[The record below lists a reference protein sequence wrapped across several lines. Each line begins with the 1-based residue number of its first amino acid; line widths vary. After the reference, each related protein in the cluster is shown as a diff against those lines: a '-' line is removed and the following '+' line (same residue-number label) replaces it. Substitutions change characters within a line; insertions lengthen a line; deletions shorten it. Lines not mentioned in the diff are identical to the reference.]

1 MVHAHD
7 ADVSLARRFLALAAA
22 QAGEAGISLTRRHDM
37 ATLAAVN
44 RANRDSWPP
53 LIPMFD
59 TAHSALTPETALWVD
74 ASNERGETIGTYA
87 ARFFSWPRS
96 TLAEEAHSLRIF
108 YADPAPHLARGEFI
122 EFPDAAP
129 VSDVTG
135 RTVCIG
141 GVWISP
147 DCRHLGLMKILSRAC
162 KAYACEQWQFS
173 VFWALVNDKHLDSGV
188 VRALGTVD
196 FHRGARLR
204 VGALELPIAISFQ
217 DRQRFLA
224 DIARNMHQG
233 LIDSSRV
240 IGTALTN
247 KSTPRPAQGIISRS

>member
-1 MVHAHD
+1 MIHALD
-7 ADVSLARRFLALAAA
+7 ADVSLARRFLELAAA
-22 QAGEAGISLTRRHDM
+22 QAGEAGISLTWRQDM
-37 ATLAAVN
+37 AALAAVN
-44 RANRDSWPP
+44 RVNHESWPP

-59 TAHSALTPETALWVD
+59 AVESVLTPETALWVC
-74 ASNERGETIGTYA
+74 ASNGRGETVGTYA
-87 ARFFSWPRS
+87 ARFFSWPHS
-96 TLAEEAHSLRIF
+96 TLAEEARSLRIF

-122 EFPDAAP
+122 EFPDDAP
-129 VSDVTG
+129 VSEVTG

-141 GVWISP
+141 GVWIRP

-188 VRALGTVD
+188 VRALGSVD
-196 FHRGARLR
+196 FYRGAKVR
-204 VGALELPIAISFQ
+204 VGALDLPIAVSFQ

-240 IGTALTN
+240 MGTALRN
-247 KSTPRPAQGIISRS
+247 KSAPRPSHGIISRS